1 MSKHLMWIHLLG
13 RFCNRCSCRET
24 RCFARRRK
32 SCSRLGLKRGREG
45 FNLRGQNDQRSW
57 KMKCWTCGGILYRV
71 WRHLTM
77 FYHPTHPPKKIR
89 IRSRY
94 IFLVV
99 LFDGFQFPFF
109 QMCHSF
115 LGIPGPRG
123 DQSSRSRSAG
133 NSLLELSNTWR
144 NVPMQGA
151 IPYDRR
157 SGLW

>member
-1 MSKHLMWIHLLG
+1 MVSM
-13 RFCNRCSCRET
+13 
-24 RCFARRRK
+24 A
-32 SCSRLGLKRGREG
+32 
-45 FNLRGQNDQRSW
+45 
-57 KMKCWTCGGILYRV
+57 
-71 WRHLTM
+71 
-77 FYHPTHPPKKIR
+77 
-89 IRSRY
+89 
-94 IFLVV
+94 
-99 LFDGFQFPFF
+99 FF

-157 SGLW
+157 SGLR